1 MAESSNQFGAGST
14 PAHQAETGGVAA
26 QQAGPF
32 FKGQVVALPFIVKE
46 LLDYYDTL
54 PSADAREGFWK
65 MLSVEVAKFD
75 DEQKALFSLSWEQSM
90 AETIAHSDETI
101 ARIDAWIAQ
110 QCLEDSE

>member
-1 MAESSNQFGAGST
+1 
-14 PAHQAETGGVAA
+14 
-26 QQAGPF
+26 
-32 FKGQVVALPFIVKE
+32 
-46 LLDYYDTL
+46 
-54 PSADAREGFWK
+54 